1 MGALEILFI
10 IFIFLNIYFKNG
22 FFFFF
27 FFFFFLSDIVTVKE
41 LIHIIFVGNW
51 FRFFDWQRV
60 RCWHVSD
67 DDISSLNWYT
77 DFYGY
82 SLRGAGGKQKIV
94 GTATLMTCS
103 LQ

>member
-1 MGALEILFI
+1 MLPPSVVDGRSRNPLYFYL
-10 IFIFLNIYFKNG
+10 FLNYYFY
-22 FFFFF
+22 FY
-27 FFFFFLSDIVTVKE
+27 FLSDIVTVKE
-41 LIHIIFVGNW
+41 LIHIIFLGNW
-51 FRFFDWQRV
+51 FRFLIGRRV
-60 RCWHVSD
+60 RCWHVS